1 MCLQCS
7 TLGIEPNC
15 QAMMTG
21 LGTTITGPIADIC
34 RARFRNIYG
43 QPRTRVLDNY
53 APLWGTGVAAAAA
66 AIAGLDDTV
75 PSVYPSMVGLDW
87 FPPEAV
93 RCVN

>member
-21 LGTTITGPIADIC
+21 LGTTITGPIADVC

-53 APLWGTGVAAAAA
+53 APLW
-66 AIAGLDDTV
+66 
-75 PSVYPSMVGLDW
+75 
-87 FPPEAV
+87 
-93 RCVN
+93 